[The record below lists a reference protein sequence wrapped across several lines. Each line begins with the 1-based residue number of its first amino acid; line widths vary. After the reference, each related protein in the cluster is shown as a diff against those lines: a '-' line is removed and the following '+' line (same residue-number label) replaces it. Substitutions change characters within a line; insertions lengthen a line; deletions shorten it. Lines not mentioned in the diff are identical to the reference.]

1 MAVYLVSFISFH
13 RHLLGR
19 LLNQAIQISVG
30 GKCLLVLLSILLSLL
45 LSLSHTH
52 TRLVSMYFSYFVGKV
67 NCKKPVHISNF

>member
-19 LLNQAIQISVG
+19 LLNRAIQISVG
-30 GKCLLVLLSILLSLL
+30 GKCLLILLFYLIKFASLPQ
-45 LSLSHTH
+45 TH
-52 TRLVSMYFSYFVGKV
+52 TCLVSMYFCYFISKV